1 MPFNMSDTEMIID
14 NPPAIT
20 LDKGKKSA
28 VGTLGKED
36 DSLPWV
42 EKYRP
47 SSLDDVAGH
56 ESIISTIRT
65 FISSNK
71 VPHLLFYGP
80 PGTGKT
86 STILAIARE
95 IYGYNFK
102 NMVLE
107 LNASDERGIDVV
119 RDQIKTFASTRQ
131 MFSKGFKL
139 IILDEADA
147 MTNAAQNALRRIM
160 EKYTTHTRFCILA
173 NYIHKLTP
181 AIQSRCT
188 RFRFS
193 PIPQSS
199 IRKRVQFVIE
209 KENVCISDE
218 AFNALLSLSK
228 GDMRRALNVLQACH
242 VARDDSEAEGTP
254 IAEEDIYECVGNPRP
269 ADIRLI
275 MDTIMSEEWGTALR
289 TVRKIKQTN
298 GLALADI
305 LQGLFEE
312 IERVQV
318 KPITR
323 TEWVMGLAEI
333 EYRLSSGGSENLQT
347 SGMIGVMK
355 SGLEYEQS

>member
-1 MPFNMSDTEMIID
+1 MIFKMSDSEMIID

-20 LDKGKKSA
+20 LGKGKAPSA
-28 VGTLGKED
+28 AGKQD
-36 DSLPWV
+36 DNLPWV

-56 ESIISTIRT
+56 DSIISTIRT

-86 STILAIARE
+86 STILAVARE
-95 IYGYNFK
+95 IYGKNFK

-107 LNASDERGIDVV
+107 LNASDDRGIDVV

-173 NYIHKLTP
+173 NYIHKLAP

-188 RFRFS
+188 RFRFA

-199 IRKRVQFVIE
+199 IRKRMQTVIE
-209 KENVCISDE
+209 RENVNISDE
-218 AFNALLSLSK
+218 AFNSLLSLSK

-242 VARDDSEAEGTP
+242 VAQEDDSAAESPP
-254 IAEEDIYECVGNPRP
+254 ITEGDIYECVGNPRP
-269 ADIRLI
+269 DDIRMI
-275 MDTIMSEEWGTALR
+275 MDTMMSEEWGTALR
-289 TVRKIKQTN
+289 TIRKIKQTN
-298 GLALADI
+298 GIALADI

-312 IERVQV
+312 IERIQV

-323 TEWVMGLAEI
+323 AEWIMGLAEI

-347 SGMIGVMK
+347 SGMIGVIK
-355 SGLEYEQS
+355 SGLDYEQS

>member
-1 MPFNMSDTEMIID
+1 MSSKKM
-14 NPPAIT
+14 N
-20 LDKGKKSA
+20 LD
-28 VGTLGKED
+28 ENNN
-36 DSLPWV
+36 LPWV

-47 SSLDDVAGH
+47 KSLDDVAGH
-56 ESIISTIRT
+56 ESIVATIRT

-95 IYGYNFK
+95 IYGNSFR

-107 LNASDERGIDVV
+107 LNASDDRGIDVV

-131 MFSKGFKL
+131 MFGSGFKL

-193 PIPQSS
+193 PIPQYS
-199 IRKRVQFVIE
+199 IRSRINVVIE
-209 KENVCISDE
+209 KENVNISDE
-218 AFNALLSLSK
+218 ALNALLTLAK
-228 GDMRRALNVLQACH
+228 GDLRRALNVLQACH
-242 VARDDSEAEGTP
+242 VAGKVDEEVSP
-254 IAEEDIYECVGNPRP
+254 ISLEDIYECVGSPRP
-269 ADIRLI
+269 ADIKLI
-275 MDTIMSEEWGTALR
+275 LDTIMTEEWGTALR
-289 TVRKIKQTN
+289 TIRKIKQIN

-305 LQGLFEE
+305 LQGIFEE
-312 IERVQV
+312 IENLELS
-318 KPITR
+318 PLTR
-323 TEWVMGLAEI
+323 AEWIIGLGEI
-333 EYRLSSGGSENLQT
+333 EYRLSSGGSESLQT
-347 SGMIGVMK
+347 SGMIGVIK
-355 SGLEYEQS
+355 SGLEIEAA

>member
-1 MPFNMSDTEMIID
+1 MSDTEMIVD
-14 NPPAIT
+14 NPAAATT
-20 LDKGKKSA
+20 LDKGKVHA
-28 VGTLGKED
+28 VSMDKYD
-36 DSLPWV
+36 DGLPWV

-47 SSLDDVAGH
+47 KSLDDVAGQ

-95 IYGYNFK
+95 IYGNNFR

-119 RDQIKTFASTRQ
+119 REQIKTFASTRQ

-139 IILDEADA
+139 VILDEADA

-193 PIPQSS
+193 PLPQGS
-199 IRKRVQFVIE
+199 IRKRIQFVIE
-209 KENVCISDE
+209 REKVCISDD
-218 AFNALLSLSK
+218 AFNSLLALSK

-242 VARDDSEAEGTP
+242 VARDDAESEGTP
-254 IAEEDIYECVGNPRP
+254 ITVEDIYECVGNPKP

-275 MDTIMSEEWGTALR
+275 MDTIMGEEWGTALR
-289 TVRKIKQTN
+289 TIRKIKQTN

-312 IERVQV
+312 FERIQV
-318 KPITR
+318 RPITR
-323 TEWVMGLAEI
+323 TEWIMGLADI

-347 SGMIGVMK
+347 SGMMGVIK
-355 SGLEYEQS
+355 SGLEHEQ